1 MHLIH
6 DYVVQ
11 QFWFHTVFTARIVCC
26 QNRTLGPLGGG
37 AVVWLLYDYPYQ
49 CPSAVWLSLPN
60 RRLSACVCMPA
71 CSLPC
76 YASICL
82 SAAAPGSQ
90 CCAPLSALLCVAY
103 PPYASGRSLLL
114 YCFRHWVHHPCPRPS
129 APRVWATKR
138 KQAILL
144 EKTVSSTPRILQ
156 FLQVY
161 WSETYQCVQ
170 MFPFMEISSKEFL
183 FWDV

>member
-1 MHLIH
+1 MHLIP
-6 DYVVQ
+6 DYIVQ
-11 QFWFHTVFTARIVCC
+11 NVLIPVFTARIACC

-144 EKTVSSTPRILQ
+144 EKRHPPLQ
-156 FLQVY
+156 DIAIFY
-161 WSETYQCVQ
+161 RCV
-170 MFPFMEISSKEFL
+170 EVKHINVCRCSLSWK
-183 FWDV
+183 